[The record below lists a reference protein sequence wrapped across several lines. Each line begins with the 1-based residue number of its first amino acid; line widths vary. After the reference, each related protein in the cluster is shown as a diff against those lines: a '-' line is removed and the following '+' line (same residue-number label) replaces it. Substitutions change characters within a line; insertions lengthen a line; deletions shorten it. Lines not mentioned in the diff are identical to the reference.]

1 MSTSIDGFVAR
12 LSDPQS
18 DYKAKLG
25 VATDLR
31 DSVELHQV
39 TADYEQFVTRVL
51 PEILRLLKTVPVS
64 MVAQTSEH
72 QLRHC
77 LLDVLARLQCN
88 DALRPAAVEILQTT
102 MDIFQ
107 VDNEENGF
115 LCMKIVTN
123 LHRTY
128 KSLLADQV
136 QPFLDI
142 VITIFKNIP
151 HMVDELFNNQAPGQS
166 PMTYSGSPPP
176 GAGIETP
183 GESSS
188 SSAPMFKATASF
200 KVLTECPIIIVL
212 LYSTHKQIA
221 TTSLPE
227 FVPHIIDILSIEVIP
242 QAKEHEAAKMRDEI
256 YTGVSP
262 AIKNRAAYNDFIVS
276 QIKVMS
282 FLAYALRAFSRLLQ
296 KYYTLVPNFVV
307 RLLKDCPPEL
317 SSARKELL
325 VSMRHILATDFR
337 TFFIPK
343 VDVLLEERVLIG
355 TGLTAYETLRPLAYS
370 TMADLIHH
378 VRNELSVSQIWKT
391 VRVYCRN
398 MHDNTLA
405 TSFQVMSAKLLLNF
419 MERIIGLPDK
429 QEGRQIMTVILKAF
443 VDRFE
448 TLNRTYLE
456 LVPGTKAYIAKHGSK
471 ANSKELL
478 AVKDEEST
486 KDVTMEDADSKDVTM
501 EDADNKDESASR
513 DLTITDLL
521 MESPIKLH
529 NEVPNHDVKDARF
542 IFKNLMT
549 FIKTVMFGFKSCNPP
564 PPHPTISLQQW
575 QEAARIC
582 THDDVTLFRRLFREG
597 IIGQQFFALP
607 AVGDS
612 ERYDSGPL
620 VPLVSSKDVKDMME
634 AFATV
639 YIHIDPATFNEIIV
653 FELQFLYEAI
663 FDNPALLH
671 IVHLFLGSET
681 TSANFTAALLEFL
694 IKKMPEMGE
703 GDAKKTNVLMRLF
716 RQCFTALNMFPAVN
730 EQVMLPHLTEIIV
743 EALKLTSTAKEPFV
757 YFYLLRALFRSIGGG
772 RFESLYQAVL
782 PLLPVVLETLNK
794 RLETTRIP
802 QERDIYVELCLTVP
816 VRLSLLVPHLSY
828 LMRPLVVALNGSPEL
843 VSQGL
848 RTLELCVDNLT
859 ANYFDPIIEPVLDEV
874 MQALWKHLKPLPYTH
889 QHSHTTL
896 RILGKLG
903 GRNRAFL
910 TAPTDLE
917 SVTAMSQNRSVLL
930 MFDGLGDEVPVRVTP
945 AVTQAL
951 KVLENPLISVHY
963 RKQAFS
969 LISTV
974 VKQFIDT
981 TELPE
986 NAAAIVQA
994 CVKAGVHST
1003 FTQAEPLPDG
1013 SSRSLPERNMANE
1026 LAERL
1031 LEAVFFAASIDET
1044 REMAHALIVNLT
1056 EHLTVLEVGE
1066 FTVEKRRAMRPF
1078 SLEDHEG
1085 VPYIESRT
1093 LLSAITYALS
1103 HFNPQVR
1110 EAGLLALST
1119 IHASGRTL
1127 CGESVSVYRY
1137 PLLRAMFAKLIHAC
1151 FEEPYYRKAGAC
1163 LGLKTIIIDL
1173 GLPLSWLQARQVEIV
1188 RTLFFGIK
1196 DVSDD
1201 APASIRDD
1209 AAELLYHTIR
1219 TCNGPLT
1226 AEQIT
1231 QRPFLPLSSL
1241 LAYEVESPNSVV
1253 RETAKHALELLAE
1266 VVGHPVTEIISQ
1278 VTNVFLNP
1286 IFGKPLRALPFPMQ
1300 IGYIDAVS
1308 YCLALPNTFLRFND
1322 KFTRLLEEALALVEA
1337 EDESLT
1343 SSHRMPEYSTQQ
1355 QLVDLRVVC
1364 IRLLSLALT
1373 TSDYLATENP
1383 QMRAKIIGVFFK
1395 MLCSNSPKAVD
1406 AAHTALAAVLAKSPS
1421 RLPKDLLQ
1429 SGLRPILVNLSDH
1442 KRLTLNGLEG
1452 LARLLE
1458 LLTYY
1463 FKVEIG
1469 RKLLDH
1475 FKAWTESER
1484 MILVS
1489 ARPLESE
1496 ERVKIGVAILN
1507 VFHLLPSTAHI
1518 FIPSVMDA
1526 LVYIEGSVRRIQT
1539 SPFRLPV
1546 AKFLNRHAAET
1557 FLYFKTKL
1565 TDVQYG
1571 RLFGDFLAM
1580 PETSDLQTY
1589 TRDNIDELIE
1599 AVNVDQPGDTK
1610 CVAAC
1615 NLVFSLYR
1623 LPGTEWLESRQALA
1637 HSVIDLIE
1645 ELMGATA
1652 RLSPVSSLHFAI
1664 GTAIEELQEFV
1675 VRYATVASD
1684 HSTVLTL
1691 VSAITTAGAELS
1703 WCVQNYLYHNVVL
1716 SHDVELRNRMLGEA
1730 FEIALRPGAPTS
1742 AKTYIMNTVVNSVLM
1757 VEIHRHGDLTQLLE
1771 KAAPGNFMDLVRNQV
1786 WLALASTGGAST
1798 IDKFQFA
1805 LLVMSVL
1812 IFKTSAGLVADVRK
1826 DAIKFGWSFLRHEDI
1841 LSKMSA
1847 YVYIATFVSVF
1858 DSLPKIVNQIYV
1870 VLLKTHQPEAK
1881 SLVNQALETLAPVLV
1896 ARTNSMWAKW
1906 PRRILSEDGHNA
1918 AHVGNIYT
1926 FMAKNPGLF
1935 YEYRHQFVPF
1945 IVSAIAK
1952 LSVAAPSAGAT
1963 SPFDM
1968 GLSGLLAD
1976 WEERAANDDGEK
1988 VYTVPTAQREAVV
2001 TYLVRYICALNV
2013 RITTTPAG
2021 PQVLAEL
2028 DRLLAIWPEA
2038 EVRLNF
2044 LERALV
2050 QSDLTSPESLT
2061 ACLNALEVVRVALSH
2076 KTQEYIAGAMDQ
2088 FAGLFAKTLRSP
2100 VFEVHEALRPSLD
2113 RVLAAIPANIEPEDL
2128 ATQPMFQILFN
2139 ALQEHLSSSSP
2150 PACWII
2156 LATHAVKLRSDSIDP
2171 LLPQIIKA
2179 FSKAVKEILEEQLPK
2194 PPAAAAAA
2202 ASAASAAGAT
2212 AAGAAAGVA
2221 NAAGSVGAAAGPGTP
2236 AGAGAA
2242 AANAGAATGVN
2253 AAVPGAVTTGEDNQP
2268 ITTSLLI
2275 SMMDLLA
2282 SRISHLSDQRRFFLS
2297 LVAQCIERIPD
2308 PVLARHTVQMVR
2320 SWVFSRSEPFPT
2332 IKEKAAIVQ
2341 KMLAYD
2347 TAKDRELAHVY
2358 YQLIIDI
2365 FTDEH
2370 LRKTELP
2377 ARLEQP
2383 FLLGTMGR
2391 VTPEDVEIRNKLLS
2405 IWSDSLED
2413 NVLKR
2418 LMYIFQEQNWEPLAE
2433 HQWLNQALALLY
2445 GTAANSRP
2453 LRTAADA
2460 FKFAPFNILE
2470 ANLSPLSDA
2479 DVEMADADE
2488 APAEGE
2494 LDAAAKERTNPGEPE
2509 FAEASEDL
2517 TSFLRRRQEF
2527 ITETE
2532 SATIGDFVQPLAELQ
2547 YQSKELVH
2555 QVWLD
2560 IFPRLYTAVPP
2571 KDRQD
2576 LIQSI
2581 ATLLA
2586 REYNVRQS
2594 DVRPNVVQTILEA
2607 VAQVE
2612 HLPPQLVR
2620 YLAGNFDA
2628 WYSGLQILE
2637 SIQAMP
2643 RTESS
2648 KIAETNLDALTEM
2661 YSQLQENDMF
2671 YGLWRT
2677 RSKFHVTNA
2686 ALSYEQCGMWNRAM
2700 QMHESAQIKAR
2711 SGVLPYGEAEYG
2723 LWEDHWILC
2732 AEKLQH
2738 WDILTELAKHEGFND
2753 LLLECGWRVAD
2764 WISDKEPLQQ
2774 SVKSLMD
2781 VPTPRRQVFET
2792 FLCLQGFA
2800 QKTDTLQTLS
2810 KCCDEGIQL
2819 ALRKWHGLPRRVT
2832 GAHIPLLHTF
2842 QLYVEFMEA
2851 SQVYTSLASTTGLNL
2866 EVKSQELKGVLQAWH
2881 ERLPNAWDDINIW
2894 GDLVTWRQHVFNVI
2908 NKVYQPLSQP
2918 PGPTSTTN
2926 SAAYR
2931 GHHEIAWIINR
2942 FAHVARKQNMPEVC
2956 INLLTRIY
2964 ALPNIEIQEAFL
2976 KLREQAK
2983 CHCENL
2989 NDVATGLEVISNTN
3003 LIYFGAA
3010 QKSEFF
3016 TLKGMAMARLGA
3028 EDHANEAFASAV
3040 QIDVYLPKAWAEW
3053 GKFNDKRFK
3062 DHPEE
3067 MSYGSTAISC
3077 YLQAAGLYK
3086 NAKARKLLG
3095 RILWLI
3101 SLDDDKGSLAKAF
3114 DSYRGEVPVWYWVT
3128 YIPQLLTSLAHRE
3141 ARLTRR
3147 ILVKIAK
3154 TFPQALHFHLR
3165 TVREEY
3171 NILQRQALAARP
3183 GTQPIGQAVN
3193 SPAANSPA
3201 SGANAS
3207 AANTSTT
3214 SAGGTGSTPLPEEP
3228 RQPWEYADEIH
3239 SVLKTAYPLMLLSLE
3254 TLVDQIS
3261 HRFRSPADEDAYR
3274 LIVAL
3279 LNDGMQYMARWNC
3292 QRDAKLPPAT
3302 EASILRF
3309 VEGVVPSHIKAA
3321 FEQDFVTNKPDL
3333 ETYVMRLRQWRN
3345 RFEAKLD
3352 ARPDKI
3358 NLEALSPP
3366 LSEFHYQKFEDVE
3379 VPGQN
3384 LQLTDTNLHFVKIGR
3399 FLPGVDIVR
3408 GYGICYRR
3416 FTLRGHD
3423 GSLHPF
3429 AVQFPAARHCR
3440 REERVTQLFRILND
3454 VMLRRNEARSRHL
3467 QFTLPCAVPLSNH
3480 IRLVQDKSSYTSMY
3494 QIYERFCQARGQS
3507 RDAPFDYMTE
3517 KLRAAQDSR
3526 LPKPDWAAIK
3536 MEILSGV
3543 QASLV
3548 PNTVM
3553 RDFFV
3558 DQYSSFEDFWLFRKQ
3573 FAYQYAG
3580 ITFMTFLMS
3589 INNRYPH
3596 KFQIDLSSGNIW
3608 ATEMLPVLPSSKNL
3622 PAFNNGE
3629 PVAFRLT
3636 PNIQTLMGPTTLE
3649 GLYAMSVMIIAKGL
3663 TEPEFSLD
3671 QYLPVFVRDELIS
3684 WYAQQQRPSVQDN
3697 QLRDIVRVNV
3707 DAIVKRAS
3715 SLTQSSQLNIPANQ
3729 TIIDLI
3735 SAAVNPRNLA
3745 LTDCLWMPYY

>member
-12 LSDPQS
+12 LSDAQS
-18 DYKAKLG
+18 DYKSKLN

-39 TADYEQFVTRVL
+39 TADSEQFATRVL

-64 MVAQTSEH
+64 MVAQAPEH
-72 QLRHC
+72 QLRYC
-77 LLDVLARLQCN
+77 LLDVLSRLQYS
-88 DALRPAAVEILQTT
+88 DALRPAAVEILQTV

-123 LHRTY
+123 LHRAY
-128 KSLLADQV
+128 KGLLVEQV

-151 HMVDELFNNQAPGQS
+151 RMVDELFNNQPGGQS
-166 PMTYSGSPPP
+166 PMTYAGSPP
-176 GAGIETP
+176 GSVGVETP
-183 GESSS
+183 GEGAN

-221 TTSLPE
+221 SKSLPE
-227 FVPHIIDILSIEVIP
+227 FVPYIIDILSIEVKP
-242 QAKEHEAAKMRDEI
+242 QAKEHEAAALKGDI
-256 YTGVSP
+256 FTGVSP
-262 AIKNRAAYNDFIVS
+262 AIRHRAAYNDFIVS

-282 FLAYALRAFSRLLQ
+282 FLAYALRAFSGLLQ
-296 KYYTLVPNFVV
+296 KYYNLVPNFVV

-337 TFFIPK
+337 TFFISK

-355 TGLTAYETLRPLAYS
+355 SGLTSYETLRPLAYS

-378 VRNELSVSQIWKT
+378 VRNELSISQIWKT

-456 LVPGTKAYIAKHGSK
+456 LVPGTKANAAKMGK
-471 ANSKELL
+471 ITAKGDDDDEVKKEG
-478 AVKDEEST
+478 D
-486 KDVTMEDADSKDVTM
+486 DVDMEDA
-501 EDADNKDESASR
+501 NESETR
-513 DLTITDLL
+513 DPTWTDLM
-521 MESPIKLH
+521 METPIKLH
-529 NEVPNHDVKDARF
+529 AEVPNHDVKDARF
-542 IFKNLMT
+542 IFRNLMT

-575 QEAARIC
+575 QEAARTC
-582 THDDVTLFRRLFREG
+582 THDDVALFRRLFREG

-607 AVGDS
+607 IVSDN

-639 YIHIDPATFNEIIV
+639 YIHIDPATFNEIISA
-653 FELQFLYEAI
+653 ELQFLYEAI

-703 GDAKKTNVLMRLF
+703 GEAKKTNVLMRLF

-743 EALKLTSTAKEPFV
+743 EALELTSTAKEPFV

-794 RLETTRIP
+794 RLETTRVP

-828 LMRPLVVALNGSPEL
+828 LMRPLVAALNGSPEL

-859 ANYFDPIIEPVLDEV
+859 SNYFDPIIEPVLDEV

-917 SVTAMSQNRSVLL
+917 SMSAMSQDTSVLL
-930 MFDGLGDEVPVRVTP
+930 VFDGLGEELPVRVTP

-951 KVLENPLISVHY
+951 KILENPLMSAHYRQQAFAMISVV
-963 RKQAFS
+963 
-969 LISTV
+969 L
-974 VKQFIDT
+974 KQFIDT
-981 TELPE
+981 TPLPE
-986 NAAAIVQA
+986 NAASIVQA
-994 CVKAGVHST
+994 CVKAGVYSS
-1003 FTQAEPLPDG
+1003 FTEAPPLPDG
-1013 SSRSLPERNMANE
+1013 SDRDSVARNMTNE
-1026 LAERL
+1026 LTERL
-1031 LEAVFFAASIDET
+1031 LEAVFFAASVDET
-1044 REMAHALIVNLT
+1044 REASHELIVNLT
-1056 EHLTVLEVGE
+1056 EHLTVLELGE

-1085 VPYIESRT
+1085 IPYIETRT
-1093 LLSAITYALS
+1093 LLTAIVYALS
-1103 HFNPQVR
+1103 HFNRHVKD
-1110 EAGLLALST
+1110 AGLLALRT
-1119 IHASGRTL
+1119 IYSSGRTL
-1127 CGESVSVYRY
+1127 CGETVSVYRY
-1137 PLLRAMFAKLIHAC
+1137 PLLRAVFAKLIHAC
-1151 FEEPYYRKAGAC
+1151 FEEPFYRKAGAC
-1163 LGLKTIIIDL
+1163 LGLKTIIIEL

-1201 APASIRDD
+1201 APSTIREE

-1219 TCNGPLT
+1219 SCNGPLT
-1226 AEQIT
+1226 DEQIT

-1241 LAYEVESPNSVV
+1241 LAYEVESPNPAV
-1253 RETAKHALELLAE
+1253 RETAKKALELLAE
-1266 VVGHPVTEIISQ
+1266 VVGHPVTAIIKQ

-1308 YCLALPNTFLRFND
+1308 YCLALPDTFLRFND

-1343 SSHRMPEYSTQQ
+1343 SSHRMPEYNTQQ
-1355 QLVDLRVVC
+1355 QLIELRVVC

-1373 TSDYLATENP
+1373 TSDHLATENP

-1395 MLCSNSPKAVD
+1395 MLCSNSKKAVD
-1406 AAHTALAAVLAKSPS
+1406 AAHTALGAVLAKSPS

-1469 RKLLDH
+1469 KKLLDH

-1489 ARPLESE
+1489 VRPLESE

-1507 VFHLLPSTAHI
+1507 VFHLLPTTAHI
-1518 FIPSVMDA
+1518 FIPSVIDA

-1539 SPFRLPV
+1539 SPFRAPI
-1546 AKFLNRHAAET
+1546 AKFLNRQAPDA

-1565 TDVQYG
+1565 TDAQYG
-1571 RLFGDFLAM
+1571 RLLCDFFDM
-1580 PETSDLQTY
+1580 EETKDLQVY
-1589 TRDNIDELIE
+1589 ARENIDQLVEVVLS
-1599 AVNVDQPGDTK
+1599 DQPDDTK
-1610 CVAAC
+1610 CISAC
-1615 NLVFSLYR
+1615 NLIFCLHR
-1623 LPGTEWLESRQALA
+1623 LPGADWIGEQSALA
-1637 HSVIDLIE
+1637 QQLIGLIG

-1652 RLSPVSSLHFAI
+1652 RLSPVSQLHFAI
-1664 GTAIEELQEFV
+1664 GTAIEELQQFIV
-1675 VRYATVASD
+1675 AYARASED
-1684 HSTVLTL
+1684 HSIVLSL
-1691 VSAITTAGAELS
+1691 ISAVYTAGAEVS
-1703 WCVQNYLYHNVVL
+1703 WCIQDYLYETVVI
-1716 SHDVELRNRMLGEA
+1716 SHDVELRNTVLKEA
-1730 FEIALRPGAPTS
+1730 FELVLRPSSPLTAR
-1742 AKTYIMNTVVNSVLM
+1742 TYIMNTIINPVLS
-1757 VEIHRHGDLTQLLE
+1757 VEIKRQGNLLKLFE
-1771 KAAPGNFMDLVRNQV
+1771 KASNGNFMDLVSKEV
-1786 WLALASTGGAST
+1786 WLALASTGPAST
-1798 IDKFQFA
+1798 IDKFQLA
-1805 LLVMSVL
+1805 LLEMSVL
-1812 IFKTSAGLVADVRK
+1812 IIKSSSALVADVRK

-1841 LSKMSA
+1841 VSKMSA

-1918 AHVGNIYT
+1918 AQVSNIYT
-1926 FMAKNPGLF
+1926 FMAKNPDLF

-1945 IVSAIAK
+1945 IVAAIAK
-1952 LSVAAPSAGAT
+1952 LSVAPPNTTAT
-1963 SPFDM
+1963 PFDL
-1968 GLSGLLAD
+1968 GLSGLLAN
-1976 WEERAANDDGEK
+1976 WETRAIEELKTSEAK

-2001 TYLVRYICALNV
+2001 TYLVRYVCALNARV
-2013 RITTTPAG
+2013 TSTGAG
-2021 PQVLAEL
+2021 PQILESL
-2028 DRLLAIWPEA
+2028 DSLLGIWPDA

-2050 QSDLTSPESLT
+2050 QSDLSATESLT
-2061 ACLNALEVVRVALSH
+2061 ACLNALEVVRLALKH
-2076 KTQEYIAGAMDQ
+2076 KPTEYITQNMDQ

-2100 VFEVHEALRPSLD
+2100 VLEVHETLKPSLEK
-2113 RVLAAIPANIEPEDL
+2113 VLAAIPASELEPEEL
-2128 ATQPMFQILFN
+2128 AVQPVFQIVFN
-2139 ALQEHLSSSSP
+2139 ALQEHLGSTLP
-2150 PACWII
+2150 PPCWVL
-2156 LATHAVKLRSDSIDP
+2156 LAQHAMKLRADSIDS
-2171 LLPQIIKA
+2171 LLSQVIKA
-2179 FSKAVKEILEEQLPK
+2179 FSKSVKEVLEENAVRPQV

-2202 ASAASAAGAT
+2202 AAAAAVPGSSNPASAAP
-2212 AAGAAAGVA
+2212 AAPAAPAQA
-2221 NAAGSVGAAAGPGTP
+2221 N
-2236 AGAGAA
+2236 GAA
-2242 AANAGAATGVN
+2242 AAVVPPTAA
-2253 AAVPGAVTTGEDNQP
+2253 PEEKEQP
-2268 ITTSLLI
+2268 ITVALLI
-2275 SMMDLLA
+2275 EMMDLLA

-2297 LVAQCIERIPD
+2297 LIAQCIERIPD
-2308 PVLARHTVQMVR
+2308 AGLARHIIQMVR
-2320 SWVFSRSEPFPT
+2320 SWVFSRTEPFPT
-2332 IKEKAAIVQ
+2332 IKEKAAILQ

-2347 TAKDRELAHVY
+2347 SPKDRELAFIY
-2358 YQLIIDI
+2358 YELIIDV
-2365 FTDEH
+2365 FTDDH

-2383 FLLGTMGR
+2383 FLLGTTGR
-2391 VTPEDVEIRNKLLS
+2391 ATAGDVQIRQKLLN
-2405 IWSDSLED
+2405 IFSDSLEE

-2418 LMYIFQEQNWEPLAE
+2418 LLYVFQEQNWEPLAD
-2433 HQWLNQALALLY
+2433 HQWLNQALSLFY
-2445 GTAANSRP
+2445 GTAVMNHP
-2453 LRTAADA
+2453 LRLPATDT
-2460 FKFAPFNILE
+2460 FRFAPFSILE
-2470 ANLSPLSDA
+2470 TNLSPLSDG
-2479 DVEMADADE
+2479 DVPKEDVDMADAPGDE
-2488 APAEGE
+2488 EEEAGE
-2494 LDAAAKERTNPGEPE
+2494 LDAASKERTNPAEPE
-2509 FAEASEDL
+2509 FAEASDDL
-2517 TSFLRRRQEF
+2517 VEFLNRRTAF
-2527 ITETE
+2527 INSASETTV
-2532 SATIGDFVQPLAELQ
+2532 ADFILPLTELQ
-2547 YQSKELVH
+2547 CQSKDLVH

-2560 IFPRLYTAVPP
+2560 VFPRLYSAVPP

-2576 LIQSI
+2576 LIQAI
-2581 ATLLA
+2581 ATLMA
-2586 REYNVRQS
+2586 REHNVRQA
-2594 DVRPNVVQTILEA
+2594 DLRPNVVQTILEA

-2628 WYSGLQILE
+2628 WYAGLQILE
-2637 SIQAMP
+2637 SIQALP
-2643 RTESS
+2643 RTESA
-2648 KIAETNLDALTEM
+2648 KIAETNLDALTEL
-2661 YSQLQENDMF
+2661 YAQLQENDMF

-2800 QKTDTLQTLS
+2800 QKTDTLQALS

-2819 ALRKWHGLPRRVT
+2819 ALRKWHGLPRRIT

-2926 SAAYR
+2926 SAAFR

-2989 NDVATGLEVISNTN
+2989 NDETTGLEVISNTN

-3016 TLKGMAMARLGA
+3016 TLKGMALAKLGR
-3028 EDHANEAFASAV
+3028 EDNANEAFASAV

-3067 MSYGSTAISC
+3067 AFYGSTAISC

-3101 SLDDDKGSLAKAF
+3101 SLDDDKGSLAQAF
-3114 DSYRGEVPVWYWVT
+3114 ESYRGEVPVWYWVT

-3141 ARLTRR
+3141 AKLTRR
-3147 ILVKIAK
+3147 ILIKIAK

-3171 NILQRQALAARP
+3171 NILQRQAMAARP
-3183 GTQPIGQAVN
+3183 NTSQAIGQAVN
-3193 SPAANSPA
+3193 SPASTPNASTQAGASGNAANS
-3201 SGANAS
+3201 SGS
-3207 AANTSTT
+3207 
-3214 SAGGTGSTPLPEEP
+3214 GGTPAPEEP
-3228 RQPWEYADEIH
+3228 RQPWEYAEEVH

-3321 FEQDFVTNKPDL
+3321 FERDFVTDKPDL
-3333 ETYVMRLRQWRN
+3333 ETYVVRLRQWRN
-3345 RFEAKLD
+3345 RIEAKLD

-3440 REERVTQLFRILND
+3440 REERVTQLFRILNN

-3480 IRLVQDKSSYTSMY
+3480 IRLVQDDTRYISMY
-3494 QIYERFCQARGQS
+3494 QIYERFCRARGQS

-3517 KLRAAQDSR
+3517 KLRASSDSR
-3526 LPKPDWAAIK
+3526 LPKPDLVAVK
-3536 MEILSGV
+3536 MEILSGI

-3558 DQYSSFEDFWLFRKQ
+3558 DQYCSFEDFWLFRKQ

-3580 ITFMTFLMS
+3580 ITFMTFMMS
-3589 INNRYPH
+3589 INNRFPH
-3596 KFQIDLSSGNIW
+3596 KFQINMGSGNIW

-3684 WYAQQQRPSVQDN
+3684 WYAQQQRPSVQDS
-3697 QLRDIVRVNV
+3697 QLRDMVRVNV

-3745 LTDCLWMPYY
+3745 ITDSLWMAYF